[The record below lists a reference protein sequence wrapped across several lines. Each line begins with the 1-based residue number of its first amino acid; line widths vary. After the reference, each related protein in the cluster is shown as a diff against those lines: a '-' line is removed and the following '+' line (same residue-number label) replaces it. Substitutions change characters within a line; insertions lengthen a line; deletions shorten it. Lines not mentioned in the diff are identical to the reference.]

1 MADDKPGPQPGSAGA
16 RKIAE
21 AHRGSHEH
29 DREGGFAANPELA
42 KEAGRKGGEAVK
54 RKYGPQFY
62 REIGKKG
69 GETVK
74 QERGS
79 EFYAEIGRR
88 GGEMRSTRMKEKMA
102 KEKEEVAF
110 PAIDPLGS
118 RGNSRHAGRV
128 RDPDRALSLLVRVL
142 AHRR

>member
-1 MADDKPGPQPGSAGA
+1 MADDKPGPQPGSPGA

-29 DREGGFAANPELA
+29 DREGGFAANTKLA

-88 GGEMRSTRMKEKMA
+88 GGEMRSTRMRERQAREK
-102 KEKEEVAF
+102 KR
-110 PAIDPLGS
+110 S
-118 RGNSRHAGRV
+118 R
-128 RDPDRALSLLVRVL
+128 
-142 AHRR
+142 

>member
-1 MADDKPGPQPGSAGA
+1 MADDKPGPQPGSVGA

-21 AHRGSHEH
+21 AHRGSHDH

-79 EFYAEIGRR
+79 AFYAEIGRR

-102 KEKEEVAF
+102 REKAKK
-110 PAIDPLGS
+110 
-118 RGNSRHAGRV
+118 
-128 RDPDRALSLLVRVL
+128 
-142 AHRR
+142 

>member
-1 MADDKPGPQPGSAGA
+1 MADDKPGPQPGSQGA

-29 DREGGFAANPELA
+29 DREGGFAANPQLA

-102 KEKEEVAF
+102 REKKETK
-110 PAIDPLGS
+110 
-118 RGNSRHAGRV
+118 
-128 RDPDRALSLLVRVL
+128 
-142 AHRR
+142 

>member
-1 MADDKPGPQPGSAGA
+1 MLGGDLMAEDKPGPEPGSEGA

-54 RKYGPQFY
+54 KKYGPSFY
-62 REIGKKG
+62 RQIGKKG

-88 GGEMRSTRMKEKMA
+88 GGEMRSTRMKQRKA
-102 KEKEEVAF
+102 EEE
-110 PAIDPLGS
+110 GKK
-118 RGNSRHAGRV
+118 
-128 RDPDRALSLLVRVL
+128 
-142 AHRR
+142 

>member
-1 MADDKPGPQPGSAGA
+1 MAEDKPGPQPGSVGA
-16 RKIAE
+16 KKIAE

-29 DREGGFAANPELA
+29 DREGGFAANPQLA

-102 KEKEEVAF
+102 QDKKEKK
-110 PAIDPLGS
+110 
-118 RGNSRHAGRV
+118 
-128 RDPDRALSLLVRVL
+128 
-142 AHRR
+142 

>member
-1 MADDKPGPQPGSAGA
+1 MADDKPGPQPGSVGA

-88 GGEMRSTRMKEKMA
+88 GGEMRSTRMKEKMER
-102 KEKEEVAF
+102 EKK
-110 PAIDPLGS
+110 S
-118 RGNSRHAGRV
+118 K
-128 RDPDRALSLLVRVL
+128 
-142 AHRR
+142 